1 MKRLIWPW
9 FLAAAGFIFTAMGI
23 IFGIIGADVLNI
35 PFTRMDLVPIAVS
48 FLGIMLLF
56 AGIMFILDKRFET
69 LKEKD
74 KGSEK
79 IVQKAKSKA
88 FNLMIGLYS
97 IGTITLA
104 LLGYL
109 NEVSFFSLIGLYII
123 GLLFYSY
130 QLVMNRRAA

>member
-1 MKRLIWPW
+1 L
-9 FLAAAGFIFTAMGI
+9 TAMGI
-23 IFGIIGADVLNI
+23 ILGIIGADVLNI

-48 FLGIMLLF
+48 FLGIMLLS
-56 AGIMFILDKRFET
+56 AGIMFILDKGFET
-69 LKEKD
+69 SKERN

-79 IVQKAKSKA
+79 PVQEAKSQA

-109 NEVSFFSLIGLYII
+109 NEVSFFSLIGLYYI
-123 GLLFYSY
+123 GLLFYGY
-130 QLVMNRRAA
+130 QLVVNRRAA